1 MMDVRCNRCGT
12 EYELEDA
19 RVAQSGTTVK
29 CSSCSH
35 VFRVLPSGKIQSG
48 VITEPAFSV
57 GSIEP
62 LLGNF
67 PSPASTQPSAPPAA
81 PAAPV
86 GVGEWMIKKVDGST
100 FRFRE
105 LTTLQK
111 WIVERKVGRDDE
123 ISRSAKTWKRLGDI
137 AELTSFFQVVEAAD
151 AAQRAPGLQSQVTN
165 PALLM
170 AQMPNLQLSATP
182 TGTISAVS
190 IPPPA
195 ALTIDQ
201 APLAGPTQPPIRS
214 FPEVARPLEQPSA
227 EVDDLDDDDPV
238 LAWQRSRRNRM
249 ATAVVV
255 LAAVLVVVIVGLVSS
270 GTSALDL
277 DVQRSAETALKSDDD
292 NLREAALA
300 QLLPHA
306 EDPIAQAWRARLLT
320 ARAQSLLDASRL
332 TEQLS
337 KLGSPASAS
346 LSSIGAGE
354 KLVAEATAIVLALRS
369 TQPVP
374 AEVDLAA
381 AALALAKEDAPALSR
396 EVALA
401 QEQAQHSDEGQRA
414 AVDTE
419 ARLLLTLFEAR
430 PGLDA
435 AAAAESLQKLARFD
449 DGRARAAA
457 AMVAVSVVVDS
468 RTKVAAPPDAI
479 AVAAALV
486 GALADGDARKPL
498 AQQILVVAATAPV
511 AAPLSIDGAQ
521 PASGAGQGVAG
532 AASAVPDTYEVL
544 MQKAEKAL
552 VSERS
557 QAAYEL
563 LKKALVLRP
572 EIARPWLKLGWA
584 AMDTNRNSEAQR
596 AFQKALDIDGSLS
609 EAQFGFAEAL
619 RFDGKKADAVLAYKA
634 YLQMDP
640 AGKEAHIAQ
649 NAIQQLE

>member
-1 MMDVRCNRCGT
+1 M
-12 EYELEDA
+12 
-19 RVAQSGTTVK
+19 
-29 CSSCSH
+29 
-35 VFRVLPSGKIQSG
+35 
-48 VITEPAFSV
+48 
-57 GSIEP
+57 
-62 LLGNF
+62 
-67 PSPASTQPSAPPAA
+67 
-81 PAAPV
+81 
-86 GVGEWMIKKVDGST
+86 
-100 FRFRE
+100 
-105 LTTLQK
+105 
-111 WIVERKVGRDDE
+111 
-123 ISRSAKTWKRLGDI
+123 
-137 AELTSFFQVVEAAD
+137 
-151 AAQRAPGLQSQVTN
+151 
-165 PALLM
+165 
-170 AQMPNLQLSATP
+170 
-182 TGTISAVS
+182 
-190 IPPPA
+190 
-195 ALTIDQ
+195 
-201 APLAGPTQPPIRS
+201 
-214 FPEVARPLEQPSA
+214 
-227 EVDDLDDDDPV
+227 
-238 LAWQRSRRNRM
+238 
-249 ATAVVV
+249 
-255 LAAVLVVVIVGLVSS
+255 
-270 GTSALDL
+270 
-277 DVQRSAETALKSDDD
+277 
-292 NLREAALA
+292 
-300 QLLPHA
+300 
-306 EDPIAQAWRARLLT
+306 
-320 ARAQSLLDASRL
+320 
-332 TEQLS
+332 
-337 KLGSPASAS
+337 
-346 LSSIGAGE
+346 
-354 KLVAEATAIVLALRS
+354 
-369 TQPVP
+369 
-374 AEVDLAA
+374 
-381 AALALAKEDAPALSR
+381 
-396 EVALA
+396 
-401 QEQAQHSDEGQRA
+401 
-414 AVDTE
+414 
-419 ARLLLTLFEAR
+419 LTLFEAR

-435 AAAAESLQKLARFD
+435 AAATESLQKLARFD